1 MYDIKLGSY
10 KIKTLDE
17 KNIALIETKQVL
29 DPQSKRYGESY
40 EKVLGYYTS
49 FESALDGYNR
59 RFLNGPDV
67 TLRTIQ
73 EVILEIRKIRAEIKN
88 VLKGCEQE

>member
-17 KNIALIETKQVL
+17 KNIALIEIKQVL

-49 FESALDGYNR
+49 FESALDGYYR
-59 RFLNGPDV
+59 RFLNGPDI

-73 EVILEIRKIRAEIKN
+73 EVILEIRKIRTEIKN
-88 VLKGCEQE
+88 ILKGCEQE